1 MDSRIIRVFEYDKLF
16 YDKPD
21 SRFEKKHWEQLSRYN
36 EQNQNRYYTILGRGV
51 QFSNYVGVIQIGNLT
66 IEILPK
72 VEKLSKE
79 TNNKNEKESRKK
91 CWHDIL
97 LEMLETC
104 KNVPVNS
111 VKKAKLNLKSSSFL
125 DIYLRLFLNNIQTL
139 IHQGLIKKYKKTET
153 NANALKGKLLMN
165 KHIIKNTIHKEK
177 FYVEYT
183 ILSKDNIYNQLLL
196 KALKIIPLITP
207 TLRSDAKSLIAK
219 FPELQDI
226 QVTKDTFDRI
236 RYDRKTEPYKDAL
249 LIAKM
254 IILNYRPDIKGG
266 DQNVIAILFDMNVLW
281 QEYVVRRMQTHTKK
295 LGLCMRSQEKAKFWR
310 KTVPNSRSRYIKPDI
325 LITNSN
331 NKKVVIDT
339 KWKIPS
345 GLEPSIEDLKQML
358 IYNLYWE
365 CDQSIL
371 LYPGEDDR
379 LDGDYHRF
387 PINTNVEAMGSRCV
401 AIRANVLKNEKLDK
415 EFCLELLNSIAQL

>member
-236 RYDRKTEPYKDAL
+236 
-249 LIAKM
+249 
-254 IILNYRPDIKGG
+254 
-266 DQNVIAILFDMNVLW
+266 
-281 QEYVVRRMQTHTKK
+281 
-295 LGLCMRSQEKAKFWR
+295 
-310 KTVPNSRSRYIKPDI
+310 
-325 LITNSN
+325 
-331 NKKVVIDT
+331 
-339 KWKIPS
+339 
-345 GLEPSIEDLKQML
+345 
-358 IYNLYWE
+358 
-365 CDQSIL
+365 
-371 LYPGEDDR
+371 
-379 LDGDYHRF
+379 
-387 PINTNVEAMGSRCV
+387 
-401 AIRANVLKNEKLDK
+401 
-415 EFCLELLNSIAQL
+415 